1 MLVTRA
7 MANSSKNHT
16 FLMCRIWKM
25 GRNLFSSL
33 DISFFGKKIKQSKNL
48 SVNYYCLGHWQ
59 FDKLSQSLML
69 ITRSKSGYLTK
80 FAQKC
85 HFQIISH
92 VQWWTHFFFHF
103 CILHIKN
110 IWILP
115 KLEMALV
122 TTIEMK
128 FTLVCVGTFG
138 MASVSQIALWCFAI
152 LFGTYSNQNIFSI
165 NASKKV
171 WD

>member
-7 MANSSKNHT
+7 RANSSKNHT
-16 FLMCRIWKM
+16 LLMRRIGKM

-33 DISFFGKKIKQSKNL
+33 DFKVAFLEKKIKQSKN
-48 SVNYYCLGHWQ
+48 SSGNYLCLGHRQCNELSWLLDLKVDFWQ
-59 FDKLSQSLML
+59 NLPK
-69 ITRSKSGYLTK
+69 
-80 FAQKC
+80 KC

-92 VQWWTHFFFHF
+92 VQWWTIFFHF

-110 IWILP
+110 VWILL

-128 FTLVCVGTFG
+128 FALVCTHSC
-138 MASVSQIALWCFAI
+138 MPPKHSS
-152 LFGTYSNQNIFSI
+152 T
-165 NASKKV
+165 
-171 WD
+171 